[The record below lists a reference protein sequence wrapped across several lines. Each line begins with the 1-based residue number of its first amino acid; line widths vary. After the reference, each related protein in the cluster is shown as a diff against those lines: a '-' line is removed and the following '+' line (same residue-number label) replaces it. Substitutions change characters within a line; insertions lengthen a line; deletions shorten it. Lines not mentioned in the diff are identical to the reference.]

1 MAIPGQKWPA
11 CSNLLGIIS
20 MNYQYIMA
28 LSGIRISHTLRH
40 LRFFV
45 TWYTQVQTLSMSLQ
59 PFSKKNLKKKEQME
73 TTTFKQFM
81 VARRVPHS
89 GIGQYAH
96 IVYHTVHE
104 FGTVFYMGYPG

>member
-1 MAIPGQKWPA
+1 MASVQQLVGNNQHELSVYHGA
-11 CSNLLGIIS
+11 QRHQNQSHLASFAFFRHMVYSGSNLVYVSAAI
-20 MNYQYIMA
+20 
-28 LSGIRISHTLRH
+28 
-40 LRFFV
+40 F
-45 TWYTQVQTLSMSLQ
+45 
-59 PFSKKNLKKKEQME
+59 KKKTLKKKEQME